1 MKVAS
6 VEGMKRFSGDPAF
19 RFFYGMALVLEG
31 RVQEGIREL
40 DPLQGY
46 SEVMLGSLLALI
58 HAHKQCLTVD
68 KEAVAA
74 YDAKLKEERKRADD
88 QALYYAGV
96 FLLYVER
103 IDKAK
108 EYVDRLL
115 KINPQSKDGL
125 ILKGWVEV
133 FHLRESRNKNALQYF
148 EAVLK
153 TNSRNIEALFGK
165 AKYFEMCGH
174 FDEANKVCKYI
185 FGNRES
191 A

>member
-1 MKVAS
+1 
-6 VEGMKRFSGDPAF
+6 
-19 RFFYGMALVLEG
+19 MAG
-31 RVQEGIREL
+31 
-40 DPLQGY
+40 
-46 SEVMLGSLLALI
+46 
-58 HAHKQCLTVD
+58 
-68 KEAVAA
+68 

-88 QALYYAGV
+88 QVTLNEYYSLLIILITKHQNISLQALYYAGV

-174 FDEANKVCKYI
+174 FDEANKVCR
-185 FGNRES
+185 FFLS
-191 A
+191 

>member
-1 MKVAS
+1 MFPS
-6 VEGMKRFSGDPAF
+6 QF
-19 RFFYGMALVLEG
+19 L
-31 RVQEGIREL
+31 
-40 DPLQGY
+40 
-46 SEVMLGSLLALI
+46 
-58 HAHKQCLTVD
+58 H
-68 KEAVAA
+68 
-74 YDAKLKEERKRADD
+74 

-174 FDEANKVCKYI
+174 FDEANKVCR
-185 FGNRES
+185 FTLS
-191 A
+191 

>member
-1 MKVAS
+1 MFPSK
-6 VEGMKRFSGDPAF
+6 F
-19 RFFYGMALVLEG
+19 L
-31 RVQEGIREL
+31 
-40 DPLQGY
+40 
-46 SEVMLGSLLALI
+46 
-58 HAHKQCLTVD
+58 H
-68 KEAVAA
+68 
-74 YDAKLKEERKRADD
+74 

-174 FDEANKVCKYI
+174 FDEANKVCRSTL
-185 FGNRES
+185 FL
-191 A
+191 

>member
-1 MKVAS
+1 MIRLLFMDFNDYKAS
-6 VEGMKRFSGDPAF
+6 
-19 RFFYGMALVLEG
+19 
-31 RVQEGIREL
+31 I
-40 DPLQGY
+40 
-46 SEVMLGSLLALI
+46 SLL
-58 HAHKQCLTVD
+58 LTF
-68 KEAVAA
+68 
-74 YDAKLKEERKRADD
+74 LH

-174 FDEANKVCKYI
+174 FDEANKVCSHAHSRYD
-185 FGNRES
+185 
-191 A
+191 

>member
-1 MKVAS
+1 MFLSK
-6 VEGMKRFSGDPAF
+6 F
-19 RFFYGMALVLEG
+19 L
-31 RVQEGIREL
+31 
-40 DPLQGY
+40 
-46 SEVMLGSLLALI
+46 
-58 HAHKQCLTVD
+58 H
-68 KEAVAA
+68 
-74 YDAKLKEERKRADD
+74 

-174 FDEANKVCKYI
+174 FDEANKVCKYVCS
-185 FGNRES
+185 GGKKTWSNVV
-191 A
+191 